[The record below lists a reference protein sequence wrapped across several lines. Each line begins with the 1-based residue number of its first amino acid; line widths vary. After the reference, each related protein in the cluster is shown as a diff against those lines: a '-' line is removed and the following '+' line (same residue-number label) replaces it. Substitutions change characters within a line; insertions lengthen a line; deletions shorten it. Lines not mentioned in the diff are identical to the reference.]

1 MYTASPK
8 CAVIFKAYA
17 WDPFVERQARRLAES
32 AGALDFYVLMDETGG
47 PAGSIPFERVTRFT
61 CATLEAEGLAM
72 RYAVG
77 GVLWWN
83 PDYAHYHFQQ
93 QHPEYDHYLF
103 VEYDCVVQCDLEG
116 LVARAISQDAGLV
129 ALPISKN
136 FEQWHWTPYQR
147 DVYPAGENKLALL
160 NVCLFSSAALKMLH
174 QRRLAMKS
182 DSSVL
187 GWPSS
192 ELFVPSEVVRAGFKW
207 VSLAEFGDVSS
218 YDWFPPTM
226 EDDLHQSQGD
236 AFLHPVLDRR
246 RYIMSMLHNRG
257 ALPAGELKRALARFP
272 REEYAKLIWPAAR
285 RGAARRIQHKITR
298 WRAQMA

>member
-1 MYTASPK
+1 
-8 CAVIFKAYA
+8 
-17 WDPFVERQARRLAES
+17 
-32 AGALDFYVLMDETGG
+32 VLMDETGG

-103 VEYDCVVQCDLEG
+103 VEYDCVVHCDLEG

-129 ALPISKN
+129 ALPISKK

-207 VSLAEFGDVSS
+207 VSLAEFGDVSN

-226 EDDLHQSQGD
+226 EDDLGSAQGD

-298 WRAQMA
+298 WRAQIA

>member
-1 MYTASPK
+1 MNTASPK
-8 CAVIFKAYA
+8 CAVIFKAYS

-72 RYAVG
+72 RFAVG

-103 VEYDCVVQCDLEG
+103 VEYDCVVQCHLEG

-129 ALPISKN
+129 ALPISKT

-147 DVYPAGENKLALL
+147 DVYSAGENKLALL
-160 NVCLFSSAALKMLH
+160 NVCLFSSAALKMLY

-207 VSLAEFGDVSS
+207 ISLAEFGDVSN

-298 WRAQMA
+298 WRAQIA